1 MEWGKLGLVV
11 LVSGL
16 ASSMTDWFFSGI
28 LFHDKYNAYPEVWR
42 ASVGQSETRN
52 IVISILLSFLACAAV
67 ALGLKFF
74 AITGWDKMFLF
85 VVVVWAAGPLPT
97 MVTNAL
103 FMKLHPLVVVSNSL
117 GWLVKLLLVAIA
129 AALLL

>member
-11 LVSGL
+11 LMSGL

-42 ASVGQSETRN
+42 TSIGQGETKA
-52 IVISILLSFLACAAV
+52 ITSSIALSFFACASFAF
-67 ALGLKFF
+67 GLKFF
-74 AITGWDKMFLF
+74 AITGLDKMLLF
-85 VVVVWAAGPLPT
+85 AVVVWTAGQLPSV
-97 MVTNAL
+97 VTNAL
-103 FMKLHPLVVVSNSL
+103 FMKLHPLVVVSTAL
-117 GWLVKLLLVAIA
+117 GWLVKLALVAVA